1 MRNLN
6 IAQALS
12 YNAVIGDFVFYRWTA
27 AFKELS
33 VNINF
38 YLHKE
43 A

>member
-1 MRNLN
+1 MRQKCCYTML
-6 IAQALS
+6 L
-12 YNAVIGDFVFYRWTA
+12 YGDFVFYRWAA
-27 AFKELS
+27 AFTGLS

>member
-6 IAQALS
+6 IAQVLS
-12 YNAVIGDFVFYRWTA
+12 YNAVIGDFVFYRWAA
-27 AFKELS
+27 AFTELS
-33 VNINF
+33 ANINF

>member
-1 MRNLN
+1 MQNLN

-12 YNAVIGDFVFYRWTA
+12 YDAVIGDFAFYRWAA
-27 AFKELS
+27 AFTELS
-33 VNINF
+33 ANINF